1 LPTTTQIS
9 FLTIFWISSS
19 LAQASTML
27 LTLRTTP
34 LN

>member
-27 LTLRTTP
+27 H
-34 LN
+34 